1 MSYEIMKNLLTR
13 KFTPA
18 ARSALLGVALI
29 IGASGLAWSRLAH
42 DDGDSAKVI
51 PLSVAVDEKPIAREG
66 KAITSFA
73 PVVKKVT
80 PSVVKVMVTGKA
92 EKSPGMD
99 LPEEFRRF
107 FGNGFRGRQSGPAP
121 REHGLGSG
129 VIVSKDGYILTNNHV
144 V

>member
-1 MSYEIMKNLLTR
+1 MSYEIMKNFLTR

-99 LPEEFRRF
+99 LPDQFRRF
-107 FGNGFRGRQSGPAP
+107 FGDDFGAFGGRRSGAMPKQ
-121 REHGLGSG
+121 HGLGSG
-129 VIVSKDGYILTNNHV
+129 VIVSKD
-144 V
+144 